1 MRGKIVSFVNFEF
14 ANGGEYE
21 EKIVS
26 NKMLDFWYFRSR
38 GKAHTRVRA
47 PNSNDVI
54 TDDNFNIL
62 LILWQVFLLTREED
76 TRPISTLTS

>member
-26 NKMLDFWYFRSR
+26 NKKDSTF
-38 GKAHTRVRA
+38 
-47 PNSNDVI
+47 D
-54 TDDNFNIL
+54 IL
-62 LILWQVFLLTREED
+62 EVAEKLTQEKGPLIVMMSLLT
-76 TRPISTLTS
+76 PI